1 MTDVIAWPPF
11 QLTGWELAEV
21 YPQSRSVGLIEGRPR
36 TSAAQR
42 GRRVAT
48 ANVTGIGTAKDGAGY
63 VRMLNRQWA
72 GAPNLVRVECLSS
85 LWYLARGGLDLR
97 NNIMEWTDGAV
108 DLLWTEGAADMI
120 WGDGQYATHGAPVA
134 DGPWHSLTVTGLPI
148 NRIVARPSE
157 LISVTDITGA
167 TESAYVLKTARSGPE
182 DEDEEG
188 QKLGTATAII
198 RTDKAT
204 AFTLNGLVSIG
215 QRENIV
221 FEALGVPRAVQ
232 GVTGTFGFQWDF
244 REVFEDEYAD
254 GWTDVNPWL

>member
-21 YPQSRSVGLIEGRPR
+21 YPQSRSTGLIEGRPR

-85 LWYLARGGLDLR
+85 LWYLASGGLDLR
-97 NNIMEWTDGAV
+97 NNIMEWTDGATELV
-108 DLLWTEGAADMI
+108 WTDGAADVI
-120 WGDGQYATHGAPVA
+120 WGDGQYNTYGFPDT
-134 DGPWHSLTVTGLPI
+134 DGDWFGLNVFGLPP
-148 NRIVARPSE
+148 NKIVARPSE
-157 LISVTDITGA
+157 LISVTDEAGA
-167 TESAYVLKTARSGPE
+167 TQSAYVLRTAQSDGA
-182 DEDEEG
+182 G
-188 QKLGTATAII
+188 VATI

-204 AFTLNGLVSIG
+204 AFTVDGLVSIG
-215 QRENIV
+215 QREVIV
-221 FEALGVPRAVQ
+221 FEALGVPRSVQ

-254 GWTDVNPWL
+254 GWTDVNPWG

>member
-72 GAPNLVRVECLSS
+72 GAPNLVRAECLSS
-85 LWYLARGGLDLR
+85 LWYRARLGLDLR
-97 NNIMEWTDGAV
+97 NNILEWTDGGVDLLWTDGAV
-108 DLLWTEGAADMI
+108 DLLW
-120 WGDGQYATHGAPVA
+120 GDGEYATYGVPLV
-134 DGPWHSLTVTGLPI
+134 DGPWHSLTVTGLPP
-148 NRIVARPSE
+148 NRIVVRPSE
-157 LISVTDITGA
+157 LISVTDGA
-167 TESAYVLKTARSGPE
+167 TTQTAYVMTTARS
-182 DEDEEG
+182 DAS
-188 QKLGTATAII
+188 GTAVI

-204 AFTLNGLVSIG
+204 AFTVEGLVSIG
-215 QRENIV
+215 QREVIV

-254 GWTDVNPWL
+254 GWTDVNPWSEIVAP